1 MPEDAQDKTEASD
14 VTCNEI
20 VDLVEQ
26 LTSKTLFLHRLIIEA
41 TGEDSG
47 IRDENILNSALSAPF
62 ATFYGE
68 DLHQT
73 NEAKAAALM
82 RSLTLNHAFV
92 QGNKRIGFGM
102 MVAFLYEKS
111 LGLKDSLDDQEIINF
126 CLSVA
131 AGEQNIDEITQW
143 IKDCSEEASSS
154 KLQKT
159 IGSLTTPTQAPAS

>member
-1 MPEDAQDKTEASD
+1 MPEDAQDKTEVSVVID
-14 VTCNEI
+14 DEI
-20 VDLVEQ
+20 VDSVER
-26 LTSKTLFLHRLIIEA
+26 LTTKTLFLHRLIIEA

-73 NEAKAAALM
+73 DEAKAAALM

-102 MVAFLYEKS
+102 MVAFLYERG
-111 LGLKDSLDDQEIINF
+111 LGLKDNLDDQEIINF

-131 AGEQNIDEITQW
+131 RGEQNVDEITQW
-143 IKDCSEEASSS
+143 VINCSEDASSS
-154 KLQKT
+154 KLQKALS
-159 IGSLTTPTQAPAS
+159 SLTTPAQASAS